1 MHRSG
6 FVATVTTR
14 MLVPVV
20 THAQQRSC
28 ATIEHRR
35 NSILQHWDAI
45 HQISSNGNCR
55 AKDRLA
61 GCGALSRPSFGLC
74 SPL

>member
-1 MHRSG
+1 
-6 FVATVTTR
+6 
-14 MLVPVV
+14 MLVPVA
-20 THAQQRSC
+20 THAQQQSC
-28 ATIEHRR
+28 AAIEHRR

-61 GCGALSRPSFGLC
+61 GCGALCGP
-74 SPL
+74 